1 MKSIEEAAKEYAKL
15 EYEDLYDEDSLDV
28 DITIKDFTK
37 GVEFAQKWI
46 PIEEELPFAF
56 DHSIGIEMKLENGVV
71 LSGYRFSDGDWL
83 KFTEDGTGEIIKKKV
98 THWRPIEY
106 KQHEHFKT
114 GLF

>member
-37 GVEFAQKWI
+37 GVEFSQRWI
-46 PIEEELPFAF
+46 QVEEELPDNFTSVLVRDNECSPIRSTAIYL
-56 DHSIGIEMKLENGVV
+56 DGVFHPDFV
-71 LSGYRFSDGDWL
+71 L
-83 KFTEDGTGEIIKKKV
+83 THNQV

-106 KQHEHFKT
+106 K
-114 GLF
+114 

>member
-37 GVEFAQKWI
+37 GVEFAQRWI
-46 PIEEELPFAF
+46 PVEEELPDENEEFILVKERSGLVEVGLWQPWNNEF
-56 DHSIGIEMKLENGVV
+56 SVNPHSCF
-71 LSGYRFSDGDWL
+71 R
-83 KFTEDGTGEIIKKKV
+83 EDKI

-106 KQHEHFKT
+106 K
-114 GLF
+114 